1 MKSAPDLEKKVLALS
16 LRPAERFLEL
26 GHALR
31 ALKVNSR
38 EDYRRVVKKA
48 GLGTRK
54 AYYLINLADQL
65 QITSGFRTR
74 LHHIG
79 WTKSKLIGKHRG
91 AGINFVKLIEF
102 AENHTTKELEA
113 YVAREKPA
121 DTRCV
126 LLYFTPGE
134 YRRYEEA
141 VLKCG
146 ARKRGRGLI
155 GKEKATIKMARMA
168 ILTGS

>member
-1 MKSAPDLEKKVLALS
+1 MTSTPDLEKEVLALA

-31 ALKVNSR
+31 ALRKSSK

-54 AYYLINLADQL
+54 AYYLLNLADQL
-65 QITSGFRTR
+65 QVSSGFRTR

-79 WTKSKLIGKHRG
+79 WTKSKLIGKHR

-126 LLYFTPGE
+126 LLYFTPRE
-134 YRRYEEA
+134 YLRYEKA
-141 VLKCG
+141 ALKCG
-146 ARKRGRGLI
+146 ATKRGRGLT
-155 GKEKATIKMARMA
+155 GKEAATIKMATNEMRR
-168 ILTGS
+168 

>member
-1 MKSAPDLEKKVLALS
+1 MAIALDLEKKVLALAS
-16 LRPAERFLEL
+16 RPAERFLEL
-26 GHALR
+26 AHALR
-31 ALKVNSR
+31 ALKDNSR
-38 EDYRRVVKKA
+38 EEYRRVVKKA

-54 AYYLINLADQL
+54 AYYLLNLADQL
-65 QITSGFRTR
+65 QVSAGFRTR
-74 LHHIG
+74 LREIG
-79 WTKSKLIGKHRG
+79 WTKSKVIGKHR
-91 AGINFVKLIEF
+91 AGTNFLKLVEY

-113 YVAREKPA
+113 YAAKKRPTT

-141 VLKCG
+141 VLKFG

-155 GKEKATIKMARMA
+155 DKEKATIRMA
-168 ILTGS
+168 KKLLAT